1 MGSSSH
7 NQEKVSMV
15 VMGCAL
21 VGAALGWLFVPV
33 TKTVQDTADEATDA
47 GHTAISF
54 RSCMSDC
61 TGEND
66 SDDDTVDCFFD
77 CAVFTVGLSLL
88 IRHAPGAAI
97 GAAAGTGVGLLLTNS
112 CSSLF
117 TGKSVLD
124 FLLHLGW
131 EGVKST
137 KGVVGPT

>member
-77 CAVFTVGLSLL
+77 CAVLLVQSLAV
-88 IRHAPGAAI
+88 R
-97 GAAAGTGVGLLLTNS
+97 LLLM
-112 CSSLF
+112 CSRLHCTDLRVPCSPLRSL
-117 TGKSVLD
+117 
-124 FLLHLGW
+124 
-131 EGVKST
+131 
-137 KGVVGPT
+137 KGHRQLV